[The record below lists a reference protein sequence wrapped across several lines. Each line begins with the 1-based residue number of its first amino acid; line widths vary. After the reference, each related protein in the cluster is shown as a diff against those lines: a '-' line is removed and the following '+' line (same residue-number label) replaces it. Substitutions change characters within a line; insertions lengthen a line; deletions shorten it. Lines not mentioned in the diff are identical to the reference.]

1 MRIRGSFDIKL
12 EHLNNDLIR
21 MGGLIEEAIA
31 NAFRALRDGDKKL
44 AELVVK
50 NDNVIDEMEKDI
62 ESQSLS
68 IMLREQP
75 VAGDLRRVSTAL
87 KMVTDMER
95 IGDNAADIA
104 EISLSS
110 DLTGIFGVV
119 DGIQEMAEKAVLMV
133 ADAVTSF
140 VKLDTVLAENVMER
154 DDEVD
159 ALFDKIKYDLVE
171 KIKKDDT
178 IFDMAVDVIMI
189 IKYLERIGDHSVNIC
204 EWVCFCQ
211 TGEYKHTKII

>member
-1 MRIRGSFDIKL
+1 MSVRGGFDIKL

-31 NAFRALRDGDKKL
+31 NSLRALRDGDRSL
-44 AELVVK
+44 AKLVVK
-50 NDNVIDEMEKDI
+50 NDDIIDEMEKDI

-68 IMLREQP
+68 LILREQP
-75 VAGDLRRVSTAL
+75 VADDLRRVSSAL

-95 IGDNAADIA
+95 IGDSAADIA
-104 EISLSS
+104 EISLSN
-110 DLTGIFGVV
+110 DLTRIFGLV
-119 DGIQEMAEKAVLMV
+119 DGIQEMAEKAILMV

-140 VKLDTVLAENVMER
+140 VKLDTALAENVMER
-154 DDEVD
+154 DDEID
-159 ALFDKIKYDLVE
+159 ALFDRIKYDLVE

-178 IFDMAVDVIMI
+178 IFDMAVDIIMI

-204 EWVCFCQ
+204 EWVCFCK